1 MPPLSLQDSFGFL
14 VHDVA
19 RLMRWHFDR
28 RAQELGLTRAQWSV
42 LMHLLRNDGA
52 QQKCLA
58 ELLDIAPIS
67 LSGLLDR
74 LERDGWVE
82 RHDDPDDRRA
92 KRVHLTPKVEPVM
105 ESLLALGGQVREG
118 ALKGLSSGEREQ
130 LNALLQRVRRNLG
143 EAKSDKCR

>member
-1 MPPLSLQDSFGFL
+1 MTPSPHDSLGFL

-28 RAQELGLTRAQWSV
+28 RAQAVGLTRAQWSV
-42 LMHLLRNDGA
+42 LVLLLREDGV

-82 RHDDPDDRRA
+82 RRDDPADRRA
-92 KRVHLTPKVEPVM
+92 KRVYRTAKLGPVL
-105 ESLLALGGQVREG
+105 ESLRALGAEVRES
-118 ALKGLSSGEREQ
+118 ALQGLSAEEQEQ
-130 LNALLQRVRRNLG
+130 LLDLLQRVRRNLG
-143 EAKSDKCR
+143 EAKSGKSK